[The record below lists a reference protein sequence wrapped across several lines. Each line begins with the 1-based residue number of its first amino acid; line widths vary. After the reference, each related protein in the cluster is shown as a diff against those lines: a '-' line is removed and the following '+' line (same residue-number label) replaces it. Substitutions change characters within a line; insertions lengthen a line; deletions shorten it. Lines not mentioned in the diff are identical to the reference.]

1 MPAIASISLSTSL
14 IGAGALAWVFTGR
27 PLTANADLDVPLNPL
42 GINRSP
48 YGEVI
53 AMAMQGPIDIF
64 FDAGMAGSA
73 SAPKR
78 ECLGA
83 PEVKAQI
90 KPQPPPTHPPASLSV
105 RLGTLLISLGE
116 ASEARTN
123 PKAASEGLKR
133 YLRRQA
139 EDKLRFAYQLD
150 PAHYGNYNALHFFLT
165 EPAIGTRP
173 ELTPSAAKL
182 AEDTI
187 QYCLRQDQDPRPAL
201 TAAAAATNILH
212 LMFSD
217 QHHPTPKYSLAQMRQ
232 CLLVLDHCLAR
243 YAGIA
248 NDWTES
254 KQWELLS
261 PLRIAE
267 CQERRH
273 FIGKVRDA
281 AEQTILRLE
290 AGQKTEDIK
299 TQDIKTQDRREEDR
313 RLETANIEHSTSNA
327 ERRTEEAK
335 ETDAR
340 PCPSLFCSTL
350 DVHRWRFDVR
360 VSQDAPCAA
369 QRLCSCLAAQRS
381 SVLERNGLLSL
392 S

>member
-1 MPAIASISLSTSL
+1 MPAITSISLSTSL
-14 IGAGALAWVFTGR
+14 IGAGALAWAFTGR
-27 PLTANADLDVPLNPL
+27 PLIANSDLDVPFNPL

-64 FDAGMAGSA
+64 FDAGMSGGA
-73 SAPKR
+73 SSPKSEKR
-78 ECLGA
+78 AA
-83 PEVKAQI
+83 PEVKAEI
-90 KPQPPPTHPPASLSV
+90 KSQMPPNHATLSLSA
-105 RLGTLLISLGE
+105 RLGTLLSSLDE
-116 ASEARTN
+116 ASETRTN

-217 QHHPTPKYSLAQMRQ
+217 QLNESPKYTVAQMRQ
-232 CLLVLDHCLAR
+232 CLLVLDHCLDR
-243 YAGIA
+243 YASVAEG
-248 NDWTES
+248 WTQS
-254 KQWELLS
+254 RQWELLS

-267 CQERRH
+267 CQERRQ

-281 AEQTILRLE
+281 AELTI
-290 AGQKTEDIK
+290 
-299 TQDIKTQDRREEDR
+299 R
-313 RLETANIEHSTSNA
+313 RLETGKKTEGSMTEDRRQANS
-327 ERRTEEAK
+327 
-335 ETDAR
+335 
-340 PCPSLFCSTL
+340 
-350 DVHRWRFDVR
+350 
-360 VSQDAPCAA
+360 
-369 QRLCSCLAAQRS
+369 
-381 SVLERNGLLSL
+381 
-392 S
+392 